1 VSERP
6 DLRDLIGEDLPSDE
20 LERLRGVHELLLQV
34 GPPPELS
41 PALAEPTRPSARVS
55 AIGRRRWGVLALA
68 ASLVI
73 AALVGGYV
81 VGYERASLDVDYTVE
96 MRGTSAAP
104 NARASLVVGEIDAAG
119 NWPMEMKVRGLA
131 ELPQDGFYEL
141 FLTKNGRPAVSCG
154 RFRVHAGT
162 TTVPLNAP
170 YRFKEFD
177 RGGWVVLAESPGVK
191 RAPVVLRTVQPS
203 EA

>member
-1 VSERP
+1 MSERP
-6 DLRDLIGEDLPSDE
+6 DLRDLVGDDLPSHE
-20 LERLRGVHELLLQV
+20 LERLRGVHELLLDA

-41 PALAEPTRPSARVS
+41 PALVEPARPSARVS

-81 VGYERASLDVDYTVE
+81 VGYERARLDVAYTVE
-96 MRGTSAAP
+96 MQGTPAAP
-104 NARASLVVGEIDAAG
+104 NARASLVVGEKDAGG

-131 ELPQDGFYEL
+131 ELPEGSYYEL
-141 FLTKNGRPAVSCG
+141 FLTKSGRPAASCG
-154 RFRVHAGT
+154 RFRVHDGT

-177 RGGWVVLAESPGVK
+177 RGGWVVLAGRAGSK
-191 RAPVVLRTVQPS
+191 RSPVVLRTVQS